1 MTPLPT
7 DLTPLLF
14 HPGFSTVDPPTEFSG
29 SGDGLTSVREA
40 VELVRGV
47 IRIESQ
53 RDKGTTV
60 VMTLP
65 VSMVLQDAV
74 IVATGDQFWGLP
86 EASVE
91 AAMPLSKAEIQTT
104 PSGRIIRFA
113 SGDVP
118 YVSLAEAV
126 GHEGETD
133 EQEIVVV
140 NTRFGLVAISVDELV
155 DRRRVAV
162 KNLGPILEGPGH
174 VTGAA
179 LLGAG
184 QILVVLDPNFLGMFA
199 GRRPRPIDGKPRVLV
214 VDDSAGVRQLLSA
227 TLNGAGFE
235 VTVAGGAREAV
246 MAMAEQNFDALVVD
260 YSMPRSSGTD
270 LVRALRGADVDV
282 PIVMVSGVATP
293 EEKQEAWR
301 VGVDAYLDKFDLR
314 QGVLSSTIRRL
325 IGVDEA
331 DTAS

>member
-1 MTPLPT
+1 M
-7 DLTPLLF
+7 
-14 HPGFSTVDPPTEFSG
+14 
-29 SGDGLTSVREA
+29 
-40 VELVRGV
+40 

-53 RDKGTTV
+53 PDKGTTL

-65 VSMVLQDAV
+65 LSMVLQNAV
-74 IVATGDQFWGLP
+74 IVVSGDQFWGLP

-91 AAMPLSKAEIQTT
+91 ASMPLSKAEIQTT
-104 PSGRIIRFA
+104 PSGRVLRFA

-118 YVSLAEAV
+118 CVSLAEAV
-126 GHEGETD
+126 GIESDAE

-140 NTRFGLVAISVDELV
+140 NTRFGLVAVSVDELV

-174 VTGAA
+174 ATGAA

-184 QILVVLDPNFLGMFA
+184 QILVVLDPNYLGMYA
-199 GRRPRPIDGKPRVLV
+199 GRRPRPLDSKPRVLV

-227 TLNGAGFE
+227 TLNGAGFD
-235 VTVAGGAREAV
+235 VTVAGGARDAV
-246 MAMAEQNFDALVVD
+246 LAMGNMDFDALVID
-260 YSMPRSSGTD
+260 YSMPRSNGTD
-270 LVRALRGADVDV
+270 LVRALRAADVDV

-325 IGVDEA
+325 IGLDDAQAA
-331 DTAS
+331 DAAS

>member
-1 MTPLPT
+1 
-7 DLTPLLF
+7 
-14 HPGFSTVDPPTEFSG
+14 
-29 SGDGLTSVREA
+29 
-40 VELVRGV
+40 
-47 IRIESQ
+47 
-53 RDKGTTV
+53 
-60 VMTLP
+60 
-65 VSMVLQDAV
+65 
-74 IVATGDQFWGLP
+74 
-86 EASVE
+86 
-91 AAMPLSKAEIQTT
+91 
-104 PSGRIIRFA
+104 
-113 SGDVP
+113 
-118 YVSLAEAV
+118 VSLAEAV

-140 NTRFGLVAISVDELV
+140 NTRFGLVAVSVDELV

-246 MAMAEQNFDALVVD
+246 LAMAEQNFDALVVD

-325 IGVDEA
+325 IGADEA